1 MIENIS
7 VTAMKSHFRWV
18 SDPRV
23 SDADLHLNRP
33 RHRYYMNT
41 WLLMV
46 SIYAL
51 IFCLLFFSM
60 TNISTIIHQKL
71 DANGNVMSMTWE
83 VSNSGRVRGN

>member
-1 MIENIS
+1 
-7 VTAMKSHFRWV
+7 
-18 SDPRV
+18 
-23 SDADLHLNRP
+23 
-33 RHRYYMNT
+33 MNT